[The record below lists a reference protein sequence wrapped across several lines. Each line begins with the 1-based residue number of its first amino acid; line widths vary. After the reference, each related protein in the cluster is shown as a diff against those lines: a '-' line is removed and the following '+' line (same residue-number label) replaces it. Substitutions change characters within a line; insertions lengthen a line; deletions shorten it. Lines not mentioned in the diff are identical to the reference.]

1 MSIGFG
7 PALDAEVSY
16 RQQQA
21 RSDFRPRWRRG
32 QRRGAQ
38 PAVDQHTAPDP
49 VRSSLREP
57 VLIPA
62 QPTRQ
67 RGGGNIESVERIYSD
82 VA

>member
-21 RSDFRPRWRRG
+21 RSDFNRSWRRT
-32 QRRGAQ
+32 RRVAAA
-38 PAVDQHTAPDP
+38 PAPHIDPAPVHTP
-49 VRSSLREP
+49 RREQ

-62 QPTRQ
+62 QRTLRPAVRH
-67 RGGGNIESVERIYSD
+67 ERIHAH